1 MRFGMALVT
10 LKHHLKAHARGKP
23 EVKTPPRSLQEEVA
37 AAGFSQLGDIWEEAR
52 MSEVVLYLR
61 ANYNLKLPDW
71 ARPLLPKA
79 I

>member
-10 LKHHLKAHARGKP
+10 LKHHLKAHAGGKP
-23 EVKTPPRSLQEEVA
+23 KVTMQRSLQEVVA
-37 AAGFSQLGDIWEEAR
+37 SACLSDLGDVWEDAR
-52 MSEVVLYLR
+52 MSEVAVYLR
-61 ANYNLKLPDW
+61 ANFHLKLPDW